1 MITFGIPKRRI
12 ERKEELFP
20 DTPVITMKA
29 WEGKGFNKKFE
40 FNSKALDLLDINL
53 GMDSVNFAFN
63 DDLAFIAK
71 QNGEDAIVVAKNR
84 TISNK
89 GFYDYIS
96 NMYRL
101 DNSKD
106 NYMELVNPIQIGDI
120 TAYMLR
126 EISTSTVENSNTPET
141 IGEMEE
147 SFELHEQ
154 LI

>member
-40 FNSKALDLLDINL
+40 FNSKALDLLNLNL
-53 GMDSVNFAFN
+53 GMDSVNFAF
-63 DDLAFIAK
+63 DDSSAFVAK
-71 QNGEDAIVVAKNR
+71 QSGEDAVVVAKNR

-96 NMYRL
+96 GIYHL
-101 DNSKD
+101 DNEKD
-106 NYMELVNPIQIGDI
+106 NYMELVNPIQLGDV
-120 TAYMLR
+120 TAYMLK
-126 EISTSTVENSNTPET
+126 EISTSTVENDNTPET

-147 SFELHEQ
+147 EFELHGQ